1 MGSAIVTGAG
11 GGIGRAVALKMAA
24 LGYEVALVGRTEPAL
39 ERVAREVRTV
49 GRRAL
54 VAAGDVGKSAAVT
67 GIVTRVVGEFGRVD
81 VVVNC
86 AGFAALAGLCETS
99 DKQWRQILDV
109 NLSGVFYMTRAVWKV
124 MERQGGGAIVN
135 ISSMA
140 ARDPFAGL
148 GAYGAAKAGVNL
160 LTLATGREG
169 AAVGIRALC
178 IAPGA
183 VETAMLR
190 GLFSTEQLP
199 ADMAMA
205 PEEIAEVVGAFVNGT
220 LGSAPG
226 ETRYVQRR

>member
-1 MGSAIVTGAG
+1 MASAIVTGAG
-11 GGIGRAVALKMAA
+11 GGIGRAVALQLAA
-24 LGYEVALVGRTEPAL
+24 LGYEVALVGRTAAAL
-39 ERVAREVRTV
+39 EKVATEVRAA
-49 GRRAL
+49 GRPAL
-54 VAAGDVGKSAAVT
+54 VAAGDVGQSAAVT
-67 GIVTRVVGEFGRVD
+67 GIVARVVAEFGRVD

-86 AGFAALAGLCETS
+86 AGFAPLAGLQDTS
-99 DKQWRQILDV
+99 DEQWREILAV
-109 NLSGVFYMTRAVWKV
+109 NLSGAFYMTRAVWKL

-160 LTLATGREG
+160 LTLATAREG

-199 ADMAMA
+199 AEKAMA
-205 PEEIAEVVGAFVNGT
+205 PEEIAGVVGAFVEGT
-220 LGSAPG
+220 LRNASG
-226 ETRYVQRR
+226 ETVYLQRR